1 MPRSKVEL
9 FIAIRHCFPWEGRGR
24 DQAGCPGVGRVGDA
38 APRVRGLPASQIAH
52 RSFSCAE
59 LVSTS
64 ETD

>member
-9 FIAIRHCFPWEGRGR
+9 FVAIRRDSSGALLPVGGRGR

-52 RSFSCAE
+52 RSVSCAE
-59 LVSTS
+59 PA
-64 ETD
+64 